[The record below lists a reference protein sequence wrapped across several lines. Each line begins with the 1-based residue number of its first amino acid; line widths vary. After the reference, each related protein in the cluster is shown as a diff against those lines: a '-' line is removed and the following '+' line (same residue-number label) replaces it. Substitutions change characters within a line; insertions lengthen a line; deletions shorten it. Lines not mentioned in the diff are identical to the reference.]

1 MGTMISMISKPHKW
15 LTNKR
20 AAGMD
25 EQRVLLYRGSRVNL
39 EFHRSEDPFSCATI
53 SEESEVRSREIRP
66 PLEKALETGI
76 SSRMRAHHHRLETW
90 FRGTRGPFAARP
102 ILFIY
107 SFFFPPYPQES
118 SPLFIPQLLGCRLNF
133 VTTMETA
140 PRFENV
146 AQICLFP
153 SFPRVFPYITYDR
166 DKMLA

>member
-39 EFHRSEDPFSCATI
+39 EFHRSEDLFSCATI

-90 FRGTRGPFAARP
+90 FRGTRGRFAARP

-107 SFFFPPYPQES
+107 SFFLSLSARIES
-118 SPLFIPQLLGCRLNF
+118 SLHSRTLGLPLKLRNYD
-133 VTTMETA
+133 
-140 PRFENV
+140 ENRSSIRECCTNMSV
-146 AQICLFP
+146 PPLP
-153 SFPRVFPYITYDR
+153 SSFPLYNLRP
-166 DKMLA
+166 

>member
-1 MGTMISMISKPHKW
+1 
-15 LTNKR
+15 
-20 AAGMD
+20 MD

-90 FRGTRGPFAARP
+90 FRGTRGRFAARP

>member
-1 MGTMISMISKPHKW
+1 METMISMISKPHKW

-90 FRGTRGPFAARP
+90 FRGTRVVSLLDQFYLF
-102 ILFIY
+102 ILF
-107 SFFFPPYPQES
+107 FF
-118 SPLFIPQLLGCRLNF
+118 LLIRKNRVLS
-133 VTTMETA
+133 
-140 PRFENV
+140 
-146 AQICLFP
+146 
-153 SFPRVFPYITYDR
+153 SFPNSWV
-166 DKMLA
+166 AA